1 MRLALLFI
9 ISCLILPVSFAQSQ
23 KSLTNIYSNYLK
35 GNYHIFYGEYLAAL
49 DNLEKV
55 KNKDLKSIH
64 VRLKIA
70 AVLIRLEKFDEA
82 EKVLLEAKKI
92 DPESLDVSLSLIFVY
107 SYAQKDQELEFE
119 YEDFLKKAHIMKPK
133 DISIS
138 EFLAQ
143 FYFYKKR
150 PQEAINV
157 YLKVL
162 EHRQDY
168 VDAYFWLGFLYE
180 KENLQDKAIEIWEQ
194 GLKIDANY
202 APILNSLGYT
212 YAVMGINLERA
223 EEMIKKSLEKEPENG
238 AYLDSLGWIY
248 FKNGDLNKAKEYLE
262 KAAELISDPEIYL
275 HLGELNIEMGEV
287 DKAINYYK
295 EGLLRFPDNKELQ
308 LKIKEYEKQN

>member
-9 ISCLILPVSFAQSQ
+9 ISCLILFDSFAQSQ
-23 KSLTNIYSNYLK
+23 KSIANIYSNYLK
-35 GNYHIFYGEYLAAL
+35 GNYHIQYGEYLDGL
-49 DNLEKV
+49 VNLKKV
-55 KNKDLKSIH
+55 KKKDPNSIH

-70 AVLIRLEKFDEA
+70 SVLIRLERLEEA

-107 SYAQKDQELEFE
+107 SYAHKNQELELE
-119 YEDFLKKAHIMKPK
+119 YEEFLKKAHTVKPK
-133 DISIS
+133 DTSIS

-157 YLKVL
+157 YLKVI
-162 EHRQDY
+162 ENRPDY

-194 GLKIDANY
+194 GLNVDAEY
-202 APILNSLGYT
+202 SPILNSLGYT
-212 YAVMGINLERA
+212 YAVKGINLKRA
-223 EEMIKKSLEKEPENG
+223 EAMIKKALEKEPENG

-248 FKNGDLNKAKEYLE
+248 FKNGDFEKAKEYLE
-262 KAAELISDPEIYL
+262 KAAEAISDPEVYL
-275 HLGELNIEMGEV
+275 HLGELNIKMGEV

-295 EGLLRFPDNKELQ
+295 EGLLKFPENKEL
-308 LKIKEYEKQN
+308 KVKMKEYEK